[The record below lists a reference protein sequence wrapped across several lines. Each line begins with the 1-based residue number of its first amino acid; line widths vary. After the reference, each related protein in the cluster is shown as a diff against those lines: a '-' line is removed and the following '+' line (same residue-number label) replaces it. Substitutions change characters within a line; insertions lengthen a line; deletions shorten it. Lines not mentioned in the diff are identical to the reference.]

1 MTKQNELTRSSKVKK
16 KNKELL
22 KSEINKATDPNVRL
36 ELTKM
41 LLDLE
46 SKEKKNRVRLF
57 FLFFTILIIVVISL
71 YFMGQKGSKEENKL
85 STISSSSSSKIRISS
100 EKNKLE
106 ETQLSTDEL
115 EKWVMSV
122 LEYAPTPPSKYILDT
137 YIDDKDNLAYV
148 SVGVYQTD
156 GFGTF
161 RVNTKGQLEYK
172 PQMYM
177 GDWIL
182 MSEKYMDTSI
192 AIEYFKKLD
201 EDRKK
206 QQAANR
212 EEEKQKQMSFHEAV
226 TYAINMSDKWIDLTD
241 EEKENL
247 KIESV
252 NESLSDVKRDEYGE
266 YYSVVLETNKEPRGV
281 MLSGVQFFV
290 YLDGR
295 VKQRSMGAG
304 RDEWI
309 VINP

>member
-1 MTKQNELTRSSKVKK
+1 MAKKNELTRSYKVTK

-22 KSEINKATDPNVRL
+22 QSEISKATDPNVRL

-41 LLDLE
+41 LLELE
-46 SKEKKNRVRLF
+46 NKEKRNRLRLI
-57 FLFFTILIIVVISL
+57 FLFFILLIIAIVSL
-71 YFMGQKGSKEENKL
+71 YFIGQKNSKEVNKFSTTTSSNSSEMSSSTEEASLKETKL
-85 STISSSSSSKIRISS
+85 STK
-100 EKNKLE
+100 
-106 ETQLSTDEL
+106 EL

-172 PQMYM
+172 PKMYM

-182 MSEKYMDTSI
+182 ISEEYMDTSI

-201 EDRKK
+201 EDREK

-212 EEEKQKQMSFHEAV
+212 EREKNKKMSFQEAV
-226 TYAINMSDKWIDLTD
+226 TYVINISDKWIDLTE
-241 EEKENL
+241 EEKDNL
-247 KIESV
+247 EIESV
-252 NESLSDVKRDEYGE
+252 NESLNDMKNDEYGE
-266 YYSVVLETNKEPRGV
+266 YYSVVLETNKESRGI
-281 MLSGVQFFV
+281 MGSGVQFIV

-295 VKQRSMGAG
+295 VEQRSMGIG
-304 RDEWI
+304 RDDWI